1 MSTPTSIHH
10 GLSVLSDADASQRL
24 AHPLD
29 DHVWILG
36 VLQLRSVSN
45 FFNDASTGRFY
56 GDKTGHPGIDYL
68 CDIGND
74 VKAMYGGIVTDAST
88 DSGGSKN
95 VRIESW
101 TKWNSTAA
109 GRLGFRS
116 TYAHLDSFS
125 VAAGNVVKKGQV
137 IGRSGNTG
145 ADNFPHLHVEFQA
158 FASNGQV
165 TGEYC
170 PPKAAQKDT
179 SVYPKVT
186 VAQRIRGGMNF
197 ACFLPADNNDVPD
210 ITQALLN
217 RGTGKLLSVR
227 VGYPY
232 LSASLPLLGFVP
244 VYTTEPMRYD
254 GIVSTPHSDWLPNSQ
269 IGCYAI
275 QGEKVIAS
283 HNLRRTYKL
292 YRIQWKDGQEALVP
306 HIRKH
311 KEFSGDVETVHVE
324 AASTP
329 ALPSQAVVH
338 TEQSALYV
346 SSSPFQYKLPNWGLP
361 APNSLGALTAD
372 QGYVITGTHV
382 DRASAWPGVTDS
394 VVEQARRRW

>member
-24 AHPLD
+24 VHPLD
-29 DHVWILG
+29 EQVRFGG
-36 VLQLRSVSN
+36 VSHRRSVSN
-45 FFNDASTGRFY
+45 FFNDASSGHFY

-88 DSGGSKN
+88 DSGGSNN
-95 VRIESW
+95 VTIESW
-101 TKWNSTAA
+101 TRWNATAA
-109 GRLGFRS
+109 GRLGFEIE
-116 TYAHLDSFS
+116 YAHLESYS
-125 VAAGNVVKKGQV
+125 VPEGDILKKGQV
-137 IGRSGNTG
+137 IGCSGNTG
-145 ADNFPHLHVEFQA
+145 ADNFPHLHVELQA

-232 LSASLPLLGFVP
+232 LFASLPLLGFVP

-254 GIVSTPHSDWLPNSQ
+254 GIVSTPHSDGLPNSQ
-269 IGCYAI
+269 IGGYAI

-292 YRIQWKDGQEALVP
+292 YRIQWKDGQEAWVP
-306 HIRKH
+306 YIRKH
-311 KEFSGDVETVHVE
+311 KEFSGDVETVHVDD
-324 AASTP
+324 ASTS
-329 ALPSQAVVH
+329 ALPSQVVVYIRQGAVEV
-338 TEQSALYV
+338 Y
-346 SSSPFQYKLPNWGLP
+346 SSPSVNHDPNGYAGLP
-361 APNSLGALTAD
+361 AIKSLGHLRVNH
-372 QGYVITGTHV
+372 GYDLTGTLV
-382 DRASAWPGVTDS
+382 DQASA
-394 VVEQARRRW
+394 